1 MTSSLSINNREYS
14 STIKKTSVV
23 ICLDGSQK
31 EYLDEAS
38 KAKFTPNLDKIISKG
53 EYLIAHSAIPSFTN
67 PNNISIVTGRPSS
80 VHGICGNF
88 FYTPSTRE
96 EVMMNDPQYLRAPTI
111 FEKYYELGAKIAL
124 VTAKDKL
131 RTLLGNGLKYDAK
144 RAICFSAE
152 KSDQASM
159 EHNGIENVNEWLG
172 MPIPNVYSSDLSEF
186 VMAAGVKLLKE
197 YKPDIMY
204 LSTTDYI
211 QHKYEPGHKVAN
223 KFYSMFDGYIGQ
235 LDNLGAMLV
244 ITADHG
250 MKPKSKK
257 DGSPNA
263 IFLQDH
269 LDAAFSKRKT
279 KVILPITDP
288 YVVHHGA
295 LGSFATIYLED
306 KNDIDVVIKEIK
318 TIKEIEVVL
327 NKEEACITYN
337 LPEDRTGDIICMS
350 SEFMTI
356 GSSKDKHDLSD
367 LNEPLR
373 SHGGLHER
381 EVPFIINKKMSQ
393 IDLNKQLYN
402 YDAFYYALMGAS
414 EN

>member
-1 MTSSLSINNREYS
+1 MTKTLTINDREYS
-14 STIKKTSVV
+14 NIPIKTSIV

-31 EYLDEAS
+31 EYLEEAS
-38 KAKFTPNLDKIISKG
+38 KSHLTPNLDKIIQKG
-53 EYLIAHSAIPSFTN
+53 EYLLAHSAIPSFTN

-88 FYTPSTRE
+88 FYTPSTDK
-96 EVMMNDPQYLRAPTI
+96 EVMMNDPEFLRAPTI
-111 FEKYYELGAKIAL
+111 FEKYYEAGAKIAV

-131 RTLLGNGLKYDAK
+131 RTLLGNGLNFNDQ

-152 KSDQASM
+152 KSDQANIK
-159 EHNGIENVNEWLG
+159 ENGIDSVNDWLD
-172 MPIPNVYSSDLSEF
+172 MPVPEVYSQDLSEF

-197 YKPDIMY
+197 FKPNIMY

-211 QHKYEPGHKVAN
+211 QHKYAPGHEVAN
-223 KFYSMFDGYIGQ
+223 KFYAMFDKYIGL
-235 LDNLGAMLV
+235 LDDTGATII

-250 MKPKSKK
+250 MKPKSKE
-257 DGSPNA
+257 DNSPNA

-269 LDAAFSKRKT
+269 LDSLFGEDKT

-295 LGSFATIYLED
+295 LGSFATIYLDNKED
-306 KNDIDVVIKEIK
+306 LNDVISEIK
-318 TIKEIEVVL
+318 KIKDIEVVL
-327 NKEEACITYN
+327 NKEEACSKYN
-337 LPEDRTGDIICMS
+337 LPNDRMGDVICMS
-350 SEFMTI
+350 SEYMTI
-356 GSSKDKHDLSD
+356 GSSKNKHNLSE
-367 LNEPLR
+367 LKEPLR

-381 EVPFIINKKMSQ
+381 EVPFIINKKIDQ
-393 IDLNKQLYN
+393 IASNKQLYN
-402 YDAFYYALMGAS
+402 YDAFYYAIIG

>member
-1 MTSSLSINNREYS
+1 MTSSFSINNREYS
-14 STIKKTSVV
+14 STIKKTSIV

-38 KAKFTPNLDKIISKG
+38 KVNLTPNLDKIINKG

-67 PNNISIVTGRPSS
+67 PNNISIVTGQPSS

-88 FYTPSTRE
+88 FYTPSSGE

-131 RTLLGNGLKYDAK
+131 RTLLGSGLKYDDK

-152 KSDQASM
+152 KSDKAIM
-159 EHNGIENVNEWLG
+159 EHNGIKNVNEWLG
-172 MPIPNVYSSDLSEF
+172 MPVPKVYSADLSEF
-186 VMAAGVKLLKE
+186 VMAAGVKLMKE

-211 QHKYEPGHKVAN
+211 QHKYEPGHEVAN
-223 KFYSMFDGYIGQ
+223 KFYSMFDSYIGQ
-235 LDNLGAMLV
+235 LDNMGAMLV

-250 MKPKSKK
+250 MKPKSKQ

-269 LDAAFSKRKT
+269 LDGIFSKGKT

-306 KNDIDVVIKEIK
+306 KNDIDAVIKEIK

-327 NKEEACITYN
+327 NKNEACITYN

-356 GSSKDKHDLSD
+356 GSSKDKHDLSG

-393 IDLNKQLYN
+393 IDSNKQLYN

-414 EN
+414 VN

>member
-1 MTSSLSINNREYS
+1 MTNTLSINNREYPS
-14 STIKKTSVV
+14 ILNQTSIV

-31 EYLDEAS
+31 EYIDEAS
-38 KAKFTPNLDKIISKG
+38 KLNLTPNLDDIIQKG
-53 EYLIAHSAIPSFTN
+53 ENLMAHSAIPSFTN
-67 PNNISIVTGRPSS
+67 PNNISIVTGQPSS

-88 FYTPSTRE
+88 FYTPETGK

-111 FEKYYELGAKIAL
+111 FEKFYQAGAKIAL

-131 RTLLGNGLKYDAK
+131 RTLLGNGLKFNEG
-144 RAICFSAE
+144 RTICFSAE
-152 KSDQASM
+152 KSDQATKI
-159 EHNGIENVNEWLG
+159 ENGIENVNEWLG
-172 MPIPNVYSSDLSEF
+172 MPVPEVYSQDLSEF
-186 VMAAGVKLLKE
+186 VMAAGVKLME
-197 YKPDIMY
+197 EFKPDIMY

-211 QHKYEPGHKVAN
+211 QHKYAPGHEVAN
-223 KFYSMFDGYIGQ
+223 KFYSMFDKYIGQ
-235 LDNLGAMLV
+235 LDELGATII

-250 MKPKSKK
+250 MKPKSKE

-269 LDAAFSKRKT
+269 LDDKFNKNKT

-306 KNDIDVVIKEIK
+306 KNDLEDVMMEIK
-318 TIKEIEVVL
+318 KIKDIEVVL
-327 NKEEACITYN
+327 NKEEGCSQYN
-337 LPEDRTGDIICMS
+337 LPKDRMGDIICMS

-356 GSSKDKHDLSD
+356 GSSKDKHNLSG

-381 EVPFIINKKMSQ
+381 EVPFIVNKKMPQ
-393 IDLNKQLYN
+393 IDSNKQLYN
-402 YDAFYYALMGAS
+402 YDAFYYAISGTNS
-414 EN
+414 

>member
-1 MTSSLSINNREYS
+1 MTKSFSINNREYS

-38 KAKFTPNLDKIISKG
+38 KANLTPNLDKIINKG
-53 EYLIAHSAIPSFTN
+53 EYVIAHSAIPSFTN
-67 PNNISIVTGRPSS
+67 PNNISIVTGQPSS

-88 FYTPSTRE
+88 FYTPSTGK

-111 FEKYYELGAKIAL
+111 FEKYYEAGAKIAL

-131 RTLLGNGLKYDAK
+131 RTLLGYGLKYNDN
-144 RAICFSAE
+144 RAFCFSAE
-152 KSDQASM
+152 KSNQATM
-159 EHNGIENVNEWLG
+159 EYNGIDNVNKWLG
-172 MPIPNVYSSDLSEF
+172 MPVPEVYSAELSEF
-186 VMAAGVKLLKE
+186 VMAAGVKLMKE

-211 QHKYEPGHKVAN
+211 QHKYEPGHEVAN
-223 KFYSMFDGYIGQ
+223 KFYSMFDSYIGQ
-235 LDNLGAMLV
+235 LDNMGAMLV

-269 LDAAFSKRKT
+269 LDAVFSKGKT

-295 LGSFATIYLED
+295 LGSFATIYLEE
-306 KNDIDVVIKEIK
+306 KNDVDAVIKEIK

-327 NKEEACITYN
+327 NKDEACITYN

-356 GSSKDKHDLSD
+356 GSSKDKHDLSG

-393 IDLNKQLYN
+393 IDSNKQLYN

-414 EN
+414 VN

>member
-1 MTSSLSINNREYS
+1 MTKTLKINNREYPEMPEN
-14 STIKKTSVV
+14 TSIV

-38 KAKFTPNLDKIISKG
+38 KESLTPNLDRIIEKG
-53 EYLIAHSAIPSFTN
+53 EYLMAQSAIPSFTN
-67 PNNISIVTGRPSS
+67 PNNISIVTGQPSS

-88 FYTPSTRE
+88 FYTPSTGE

-111 FEKYYELGAKIAL
+111 FEKYYEQGAKIAL

-131 RTLLGNGLKYDAK
+131 RTLLGNGLKYDDK
-144 RAICFSAE
+144 RALCFSAE
-152 KSDQASM
+152 KSDEATM
-159 EHNGIENVNEWLG
+159 EYNGIENVNDWLQL
-172 MPIPNVYSSDLSEF
+172 PVPEVYSANLSEF
-186 VMAAGVKLLKE
+186 VMAAGVKLMKE
-197 YKPDIMY
+197 FKPDIMY

-211 QHKYEPGHKVAN
+211 QHKYAPGHEVAN
-223 KFYSMFDGYIGQ
+223 NFYTMFDKYIGD
-235 LDNLGAMLV
+235 LDNMGATLV

-250 MKPKSKK
+250 MKPKSQN

-269 LDAAFSKRKT
+269 LDTAFSKNKT

-295 LGSFATIYLED
+295 LGSFATIYLEN
-306 KNDIDVVIKEIK
+306 KGDVEAVIKEIK
-318 TIKEIEVVL
+318 TIKDIEVVL
-327 NKEEACITYN
+327 SKKEACAIYN

-356 GSSKDKHDLSD
+356 GSSKEKHDLSS

-381 EVPFIINKKMSQ
+381 EVPFIINKKTNQ
-393 IDLNKQLYN
+393 IDSNKQLYN
-402 YDAFYYALMGAS
+402 YDAFYYAIMAAGV
-414 EN
+414 

>member
-1 MTSSLSINNREYS
+1 MTNTLSINNREYPS
-14 STIKKTSVV
+14 ILNQTSIV

-31 EYLDEAS
+31 EYIDEAS
-38 KAKFTPNLDKIISKG
+38 KLNLTPNLDDIIQKG
-53 EYLIAHSAIPSFTN
+53 ENLMAHSAIPSFTN
-67 PNNISIVTGRPSS
+67 PNNISIVTGQPSS

-88 FYTPSTRE
+88 FYTPETGK

-111 FEKYYELGAKIAL
+111 FEKFYQAGAKIAL

-131 RTLLGNGLKYDAK
+131 RTLLGNGLKFNEG
-144 RAICFSAE
+144 RTICFSAE
-152 KSDQASM
+152 KSDQATKI
-159 EHNGIENVNEWLG
+159 ENGIENVNDWLG
-172 MPIPNVYSSDLSEF
+172 MPVPEVYSQDLSEF
-186 VMAAGVKLLKE
+186 VMAAGVKLME
-197 YKPDIMY
+197 EFKPDIMY

-211 QHKYEPGHKVAN
+211 QHKYAPGHEVAN
-223 KFYSMFDGYIGQ
+223 KFYSMFDKYIGQ
-235 LDNLGAMLV
+235 LDELGATII

-250 MKPKSKK
+250 MKPKSKE

-269 LDAAFSKRKT
+269 LDDKFNKNKT

-306 KNDIDVVIKEIK
+306 KNDLEDVMMEIK
-318 TIKEIEVVL
+318 KIKDIEVVL
-327 NKEEACITYN
+327 NKEEGCSQYN
-337 LPEDRTGDIICMS
+337 LPKDRMGDIICMS

-356 GSSKDKHDLSD
+356 GSSKDKHNLSG

-381 EVPFIINKKMSQ
+381 EVPFIVNKKMPQ
-393 IDLNKQLYN
+393 IDSNKQLYN
-402 YDAFYYALMGAS
+402 YDAFYYAISGTNS
-414 EN
+414 

>member
-1 MTSSLSINNREYS
+1 MTNTLSINNREYPS
-14 STIKKTSVV
+14 ILNQTSIV

-31 EYLDEAS
+31 EYIDEAS
-38 KAKFTPNLDKIISKG
+38 KLNLTPNLDDIIQKG
-53 EYLIAHSAIPSFTN
+53 ENLMAHSAIPSFTN
-67 PNNISIVTGRPSS
+67 PNNISIVTGQPSS

-88 FYTPSTRE
+88 FYTPETGK

-111 FEKYYELGAKIAL
+111 FEKFYQAGAKIAL

-131 RTLLGNGLKYDAK
+131 RTLLGNGLKFNED
-144 RAICFSAE
+144 RTICFSAE
-152 KSDQASM
+152 KSDQATKI
-159 EHNGIENVNEWLG
+159 ENGIEKVNDWLG
-172 MPIPNVYSSDLSEF
+172 MPVPEVYSQDLSEF
-186 VMAAGVKLLKE
+186 VMAAGVKLME
-197 YKPDIMY
+197 EFKPDIMY

-211 QHKYEPGHKVAN
+211 QHKYAPGHEVAN
-223 KFYSMFDGYIGQ
+223 KFYSMFDKYIGQ
-235 LDNLGAMLV
+235 LDAIGATII

-250 MKPKSKK
+250 MKPKSKE

-269 LDAAFSKRKT
+269 LDDKFNKNKT

-306 KNDIDVVIKEIK
+306 KNDLEDVMMEIK
-318 TIKEIEVVL
+318 KIKDIEVVL
-327 NKEEACITYN
+327 NKEEGCSQYN
-337 LPEDRTGDIICMS
+337 LPKDRMGDIICMS

-356 GSSKDKHDLSD
+356 GSSKDKHNLSG

-381 EVPFIINKKMSQ
+381 EVPFIVNKKMPQ
-393 IDLNKQLYN
+393 IDSNKQLYN
-402 YDAFYYALMGAS
+402 YDAFYYAISGTNS
-414 EN
+414 

>member
-1 MTSSLSINNREYS
+1 MTDTLSINNREYPS
-14 STIKKTSVV
+14 ILKKTSIV

-38 KAKFTPNLDKIISKG
+38 KLNLTPNLDKIIKKG
-53 EYLIAHSAIPSFTN
+53 EYLLSHSAIPSFTN
-67 PNNISIVTGRPSS
+67 PNNISIVTGQPSS

-88 FYTPSTRE
+88 FYTPSTGE

-111 FEKYYELGAKIAL
+111 FEKFYQAGAKIAL

-131 RTLLGNGLKYDAK
+131 RTLLGNGLSFNDN

-152 KSDQASM
+152 KSDQATIDK
-159 EHNGIENVNEWLG
+159 NGIENVNDWLG
-172 MPIPNVYSSDLSEF
+172 MPVPEVYSQDLSEF
-186 VMAAGVKLLKE
+186 VMATGVKLME
-197 YKPDIMY
+197 EFKPDIMY

-211 QHKYEPGHKVAN
+211 QHKYAPGHEVAN
-223 KFYSMFDGYIGQ
+223 KFYSMFDKYIGQ
-235 LDNLGAMLV
+235 LDDTGATMI

-250 MKPKSKK
+250 MKPKSKE

-269 LDAAFSKRKT
+269 LDDKFNKGKT

-288 YVVHHGA
+288 YVVHHGS

-306 KNDIDVVIKEIK
+306 KNDLESVMLEIK
-318 TIKEIEVVL
+318 KIKDIEVVL
-327 NKEEACITYN
+327 NKEEGCKTYN
-337 LPEDRTGDIICMS
+337 LPEDRMGDIICMS

-356 GSSKDKHDLSD
+356 GSSKDKHNLSG

-381 EVPFIINKKMSQ
+381 EVPFIVNKKMTQ
-393 IDLNKQLYN
+393 IDSTRQLYN
-402 YDAFYYALMGAS
+402 YDAFYYAILGANS
-414 EN
+414 